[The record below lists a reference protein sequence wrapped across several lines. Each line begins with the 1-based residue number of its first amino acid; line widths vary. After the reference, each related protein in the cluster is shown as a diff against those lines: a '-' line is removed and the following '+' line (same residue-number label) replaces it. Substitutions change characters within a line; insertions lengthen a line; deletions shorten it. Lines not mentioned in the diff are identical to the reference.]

1 MDNLDL
7 LYHQPQWIILEQI
20 LNIVS
25 FHLYIFQYVS
35 LKVSALGGKDGISN

>member
-1 MDNLDL
+1 MDGLDS

-25 FHLYIFQYVS
+25 LHLYIFQYVS
-35 LKVSALGGKDGISN
+35 LKVRALGGKDGISS